1 MTNMEWC
8 VLNNIAATDLY
19 CTRNDHKKPTKREN
33 SCYIIREVHGF
44 VYSEFEDDAI
54 GFDKVIL
61 HWLATA
67 FHNDCNA
74 IYEAYHKGFLDGR
87 NIQKEAEKVDNK
99 KSLVDE
105 HEFESCFF
113 GEEW

>member
-8 VLNNIAATDLY
+8 VANNIAPTDLY
-19 CTRNDHKKPTKREN
+19 CMRNDNKKPTMREN
-33 SCYIIREVHGF
+33 NCYIIREVHGF
-44 VYSEFEDDAI
+44 VYSEFEDKAI

-61 HWLATA
+61 DWLATVW
-67 FHNDCNA
+67 HNDCDA
-74 IYEAYHKGFLDGR
+74 IYKAYHKGFLDGR
-87 NIQKEAEKVDNK
+87 NIQKEAEKADNK

-113 GEEW
+113 GEEK